1 METKYDLAKTELELT
16 QGQMDKYD
24 DFSAKIKTWAIT
36 SWAALL
42 GWSFQSQ
49 KKEVLLL
56 ALLIIVFFWV
66 FDAINKNFR
75 QNYKAR
81 RDEIAK
87 ALEIVFRTEQ
97 WPTDFICPALPPHK
111 DIRILRQIFRIHI
124 AILYLPLAI
133 IALILFVMM

>member
-1 METKYDLAKTELELT
+1 MEIKYDLAKTELELT

-42 GWSFQSQ
+42 GWSFQSDR
-49 KKEVLLL
+49 KEVLLL
-56 ALLIIVFFWV
+56 AFFIIVFFWV

-81 RDEIAK
+81 RDEVAK
-87 ALEIVFRTEQ
+87 ALETVFRTEK
-97 WPTDFICPALPPHK
+97 WPTDFVCPALPLHK
-111 DIRILRQIFRIHI
+111 NISVVRQIFRIHI